1 MESND
6 FEFRIRVNEKPFFDR
21 SMGTDIDEESCPTY
35 LLMNK
40 QQLSEMLTA
49 IFRNNRF
56 FFFNITLEIFLYSH

>member
-21 SMGTDIDEESCPTY
+21 SKGTDIDEESCPMY

-40 QQLSEMLTA
+40 QQLSEILTA

-56 FFFNITLEIFLYSH
+56 FFSSTLL